1 MESSIAT
8 FRNILQSAWIRRAT
22 RSLPLSHGY
31 DPSFPFRLT
40 ASYLSNLRDVEW
52 EERERGYHE
61 HAIGEVNSF
70 IRKYNG
76 IAPYT
81 VRRGLLTR
89 EDELKRCYEG
99 SGERILE
106 ELRAMNTGAS
116 ARSIRNKTQQDY
128 NLNESKEPSLWQQLI
143 QALRSFLRLQA

>member
-40 ASYLSNLRDVEW
+40 ATCLSNLRDVEW
-52 EERERGYHE
+52 EEKERAYHE

-89 EDELKRCYEG
+89 EDELKRCYEE
-99 SGERILE
+99 SGPRILE
-106 ELRAMNTGAS
+106 GLRAMSTGAP
-116 ARSIRNKTQQDY
+116 ARSVKNKTQQDY
-128 NLNESKEPSLWQQLI
+128 NLNESNEPSLWQQLI

>member
-1 MESSIAT
+1 MESGIAT

-31 DPSFPFRLT
+31 DPSFASRFT
-40 ASYLSNLRDVEW
+40 ASYLSNMRDTEW
-52 EERERGYHE
+52 EEKEKGYHE
-61 HAIGEVNSF
+61 HAVAEVNSL

-89 EDELKRCYEG
+89 EGELKRCYEE
-99 SGERILE
+99 SGEKILA
-106 ELRAMNTGAS
+106 ELRAMRTAASVGSVRNT
-116 ARSIRNKTQQDY
+116 TQQDV
-128 NLNESKEPSLWQQLI
+128 NFSESNQPSLWQQLI
-143 QALRSFLRLQA
+143 HAVRILLRLRA